1 MDNPLSPAV
10 DSRFGQRITFN
21 QDVVINKGSFGTIK
35 NISTSG
41 CYVETKKIFGL
52 GQEVHLRFYLSA
64 PQLVSIETK
73 ARVIHLRPGEGFGV
87 KFQFDSENTVKTVQQ
102 FVNFV
107 AENSK
112 P

>member
-10 DSRFGQRITFN
+10 DARFGNRITFN

-41 CYVETKKIFGL
+41 CYVETRKIFGL
-52 GQEVHLRFYLSA
+52 GQVVHLRFFLST
-64 PQLVSIETK
+64 PQLISVETK

-87 KFQFDSENTVKTVQQ
+87 KFQFDSEHAVQAVQQ
-102 FVNFV
+102 FVISV
-107 AENSK
+107 AENNK
-112 P
+112 I